1 MHKTEE
7 GQYHIQSQSPAQL
20 WARGASEDSVKG
32 RNQITHLSRSP
43 LDCPTTCGETLQQ
56 PQIFKNRIK
65 NKPRTASPPAEVP
78 QQPSTGEAH
87 YLGDVQA
94 AGTGTH
100 TGKPPLTRGRSRP
113 AGASALPTSSA
124 IFPPFKHQRPTCFST
139 GGARKSLNEE
149 LHLPG
154 PERGIIWYDFLMRD

>member
-1 MHKTEE
+1 MRAQAACE
-7 GQYHIQSQSPAQL
+7 GRKAAPVPCTCPSCRSSSPRAAPAGSAG
-20 WARGASEDSVKG
+20 WRGASEDSVKG

-65 NKPRTASPPAEVP
+65 NKRRTANPPAEVP
-78 QQPSTGEAH
+78 QQPSTCEAR

-94 AGTGTH
+94 ARLASTCVGG
-100 TGKPPLTRGRSRP
+100 PAPQVLLRRNPTR
-113 AGASALPTSSA
+113 SA
-124 IFPPFKHQRPTCFST
+124 IFPPVKHQRPTCFST

-154 PERGIIWYDFLMRD
+154 PE